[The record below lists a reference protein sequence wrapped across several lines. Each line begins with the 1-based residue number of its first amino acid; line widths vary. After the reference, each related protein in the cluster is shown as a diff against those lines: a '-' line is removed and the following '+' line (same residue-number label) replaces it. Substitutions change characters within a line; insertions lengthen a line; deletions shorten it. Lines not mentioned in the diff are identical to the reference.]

1 VPIWDATTNR
11 VIVMPDGHISYN
23 GYMVLPTGF
32 PVASNSFT
40 LIAIMEKQSA
50 RKPGADEALVTPS
63 YLIAGSVA
71 NTCNL
76 YHDAA
81 GVFIA
86 NTGGISHGTL
96 PVPTNLSMTLVS
108 CDDTTLRLRINEQEE
123 TFASEDSAVTFTEAN
138 ILGLIG
144 AFGAGP
150 WQARVKH
157 FVLYDRVLDAGEVT
171 QIMEWATAQG
181 VNLAPTKN
189 LAFEGDSICTGALAD
204 PFLGWVPL
212 MNLSNDIRQNNM
224 AQSGYKLSESVAA
237 AATEIDNR
245 IDPSADNAVIVTCG
259 VNDIAAGDSAATIY
273 ANLATYGAARKTAG
287 WDKVAIFGITP
298 FGVTDTV
305 RQALRT
311 LLLADFTVAT
321 ATPNIYA
328 AGVGVT
334 YADFYVDIAADTTIG
349 IFAARLDTTY
359 YVDGLHP
366 TNAGHVVLETYGSA
380 LVDLLFP

>member
-1 VPIWDATTNR
+1 MTVDPLTAELDQGSSTPSVYSVSLTLGPDGVDEPGTVTIHNVPTGVSISPPVGTIDTDGGTGNINVTVAEDAPPGTYIFVVRVTTASQIRQKIVSITVAIADAFSPADLSGLQFWLNAASLNGTTDRASVVWTDSSGQGNHPATEVGHVPIWDATPNR

-171 QIMEWATAQG
+171 QIMEWSFRGRLHLHGRAG
-181 VNLAPTKN
+181 R
-189 LAFEGDSICTGALAD
+189 S
-204 PFLGWVPL
+204 VPWL
-212 MNLSNDIRQNNM
+212 
-224 AQSGYKLSESVAA
+224 
-237 AATEIDNR
+237 
-245 IDPSADNAVIVTCG
+245 
-259 VNDIAAGDSAATIY
+259 
-273 ANLATYGAARKTAG
+273 GAADEFVER
-287 WDKVAIFGITP
+287 
-298 FGVTDTV
+298 
-305 RQALRT
+305 
-311 LLLADFTVAT
+311 
-321 ATPNIYA
+321 
-328 AGVGVT
+328 
-334 YADFYVDIAADTTIG
+334 
-349 IFAARLDTTY
+349 
-359 YVDGLHP
+359 H
-366 TNAGHVVLETYGSA
+366 SA
-380 LVDLLFP
+380 E